1 MLFNVTIGENILYS
15 KLDASNKEITQAAD
29 DANALD
35 FIMAQKDR
43 EVVKLTPDE
52 MIQRYQAEKVKLIA
66 MLGEEVY

>member
-1 MLFNVTIGENILYS
+1 LLFNVTIGENILYS

>member
-1 MLFNVTIGENILYS
+1 LLFNVTIGENILYS

-52 MIQRYQAEKVKLIA
+52 MIQRYQAEKVKLIS